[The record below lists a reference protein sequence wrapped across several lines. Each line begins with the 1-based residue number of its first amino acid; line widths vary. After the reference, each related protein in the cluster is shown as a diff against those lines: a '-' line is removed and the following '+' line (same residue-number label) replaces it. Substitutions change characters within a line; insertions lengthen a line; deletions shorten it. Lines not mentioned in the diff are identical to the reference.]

1 MKKSIYLFVTVILS
15 LFSTNLYSQAQ
26 DFVLV
31 NNTGI
36 TIYDLYVAEAD
47 SAQWGEDIL
56 GDQILNDGEE
66 LEINFSGYGDNE
78 CLFDILIGD
87 TEGNYFWWEDFNL
100 CELHTITFTADNKL
114 AEPPAGFLPASK

>member
-1 MKKSIYLFVTVILS
+1 MKKNIFFFVIAISTLLANS
-15 LFSTNLYSQAQ
+15 LFAQAQ

-47 SAQWGEDIL
+47 SAEWGEDIL
-56 GDQILNDGEE
+56 AEQILNDGEE
-66 LEINFSGYGDNE
+66 LEISFSGYGDND

-87 TEGNYFWWEDFNL
+87 TEGNYFWWEDFDL

-114 AEPPAGFLPASK
+114 AEPPAGFQPGK

>member
-1 MKKSIYLFVTVILS
+1 MKKNIFFFVIAISALLVNS
-15 LFSTNLYSQAQ
+15 LFAQAQ

-47 SAQWGEDIL
+47 SAEWGEDIL
-56 GDQILNDGEE
+56 AEQILNDGEE
-66 LEINFSGYGDNE
+66 FEISFSGYGDND

-87 TEGNYFWWEDFNL
+87 TEGNYFWWEDFDL

-114 AEPPAGFLPASK
+114 AEPPAGFQPAK